1 MKILVD
7 GRNHGAGTN
16 SSSPCSTAGGGCRVY
31 SSCKRLT
38 GCGNIHVPV
47 DIRPCPVKI
56 NVCIVH

>member
-1 MKILVD
+1 MKVLMD

-31 SSCKRLT
+31 SSCERLN

-47 DIRPCPVKI
+47 DVRPCRIKVDI
-56 NVCIVH
+56 CIKH